1 MSNSHLRFSLKNES
15 FAVPVDHVLKILE
28 FDSITPVPKAPPFF
42 KGVLNWQGS
51 LLPVIDL
58 NLKLD
63 FKETVITKESCIL
76 VLEIKIG
83 SEKTN
88 IGCIVDEV
96 RSVIPIEAD
105 QIVSSPSIGE
115 KYSSDL
121 ILGMYPIDDQFIVLL
136 DFTAIFETDESV
148 LISRSTF
155 NEPDE
160 LTIT

>member
-1 MSNSHLRFSLKNES
+1 MSNSHLRFRLKNEC
-15 FAVPVDHVLKILE
+15 FAVPVDQVLKILE
-28 FDSITPVPKAPPFF
+28 FGSITTVPKAPPFF

-63 FKETVITKESCIL
+63 FKETEITKESCIL
-76 VLEIKIG
+76 VLEIRIG
-83 SEKTN
+83 SEMTN

-96 RSVIPIEAD
+96 KAVIPIEAD

-121 ILGMYPIDDQFIVLL
+121 ILGMYPLDDQFIILL
-136 DFTAIFETDESV
+136 DFTTIFASDESI
-148 LISRSTF
+148 LLSRSTF
-155 NEPDE
+155 KEPAK
-160 LTIT
+160 LKST